1 MGAGAARWS
10 CARCKVSVGRLD
22 GSTTPLPTTWSR
34 TGAST
39 FCLICSRALAG
50 EAAMDSAP
58 PACSRHE
65 RFLLRRDAVIRF
77 EIGRTPLAPDRI
89 IARACR
95 TSPKKVASV
104 RKALGDIPF
113 HHPTAARGGV

>member
-1 MGAGAARWS
+1 
-10 CARCKVSVGRLD
+10 
-22 GSTTPLPTTWSR
+22 
-34 TGAST
+34 
-39 FCLICSRALAG
+39 
-50 EAAMDSAP
+50 MDSAP

-65 RFLLRRDAVIRF
+65 RFLLQREAVIRY

-104 RKALGDIPF
+104 RRTLDDLPF
-113 HHPTAARGGV
+113 HHPAAPGGV